1 MLKGNVSYLAK
12 QINDIKKAKELQYQ
26 YQECKEVYE
35 ECYQWKGTKLRKL
48 NLFGE
53 YEEPNFEYPTQEMF
67 DEYSV
72 FRSGL

>member
-35 ECYQWKGTKLRKL
+35 ECYQWMGTTLSKYRPM
-48 NLFGE
+48 NIFR
-53 YEEPNFEYPTQEMF
+53 EEIDFEYPTQEMF
-67 DEYSV
+67 DEY
-72 FRSGL
+72 